1 MTNLVGVLR
10 ENGKDGLVEL
20 DRRDQ
25 EIGNQIIIP
34 RKFLNG
40 APFNMKVVVE
50 YKGLTASGLPLGEI
64 TEVLGEEGAADAAIL
79 SIIRFYNL
87 SEKFPEEVQEE
98 AESFG
103 HQLSQGE
110 IEEELSLGRRDLR
123 HLNTLTI
130 DGEDAKDLDDAIDLE
145 RLENGDYRL
154 YVHIADV
161 SHYVKPGSA
170 LDKEA
175 KKRGNSV
182 YLVDRVIPMYPPR
195 LSNGICSLNPGQ
207 DRFAF
212 TAEMQI
218 DNRGEIVQG
227 ALYPSIIQS
236 KVRSSYNEVQAIID
250 GGQVDPDRPDWFA
263 DQVFLMRELTDV
275 LQAMRR
281 RRGALEFDF
290 PETKVDLDKA
300 GKPIKIYAEGDL
312 YANHIIESFMI
323 AANEFTANLA
333 VKHRVPVLYRVHE
346 LPDQEKL
353 ENFLKLARSLNFKIR
368 ISNQVSPK
376 ELADALERMKNQ
388 DYGQTLSAILL
399 RSLAKAR
406 YTEKNLG
413 HFGLA
418 SPEYCHFTAPIRR
431 YSDSFTHRKLKSWL
445 MNKQKFSK
453 YDFSQAHDIG
463 DHVSETERTAI
474 DAERDTVDQKAAE
487 YYAERIGEVYP
498 GKISGFSPASIF
510 VQLETSVEGAIFFR
524 SLDGYYEYD
533 PDKLI
538 AVHKDSGQVLRLGQK
553 MTVQIAAVDLNRRFI
568 DLHLIDHATARS
580 LGEKPKRI
588 RFKKT
593 KARPRQEAKRSRDKG
608 REQTGQDNRA
618 KGGRSR
624 AKSKPA
630 KPARKTGKAGQKH
643 KTSAGKQGR
652 RLKSKKQRPERKN
665 NSRGKRR

>member
-50 YKGLTASGLPLGEI
+50 YKGLSVSGQPLGEI
-64 TEVLGEEGAADAAIL
+64 VEVLGEEGSADAAIL
-79 SIIRFYNL
+79 SIVRFYNL
-87 SEKFPEEVQEE
+87 SEKFPDEVQAE

-103 HQLSQGE
+103 HKLTQAE
-110 IEEELSLGRRDLR
+110 VNRELDLGRRDLR
-123 HLNTLTI
+123 DLNTVTI
-130 DGEDAKDLDDAIDLE
+130 DGEDAKDLDDAIDIE

-175 KKRGNSV
+175 QKRGNSV
-182 YLVDRVIPMYPPR
+182 YLVDRVIPMYPAQ

-212 TAEMQI
+212 TAEMQV

-250 GGQVDPDRPDWFA
+250 GSPVDPDRPDWFA
-263 DQVFLMRELTDV
+263 NRVFLMRELTDV
-275 LQAMRR
+275 LQAMRK
-281 RRGALEFDF
+281 RRGALEFEF
-290 PETKVDLDKA
+290 PETKVELDKT
-300 GKPIKIYAEGDL
+300 GKPVRIYAEPDL

-333 VKHRVPVLYRVHE
+333 VKHKIPVLYRVHE
-346 LPDQEKL
+346 LPDREKL
-353 ENFLKLARSLNFKIR
+353 ENFLKLARSLNFKVR
-368 ISNQVSPK
+368 ISDQASPK
-376 ELADALERMKNQ
+376 ELADALERMKGQ

-431 YSDSFTHRKLKSWL
+431 YSDSFSHRKLKDWL
-445 MNKQKFSK
+445 RDKQKFSK
-453 YDFSQAHDIG
+453 REFSQAHDLG
-463 DHVSETERTAI
+463 DHVSETERLAI

-487 YYAERIGEVYP
+487 YYAERIGEIYP
-498 GKISGFSPASIF
+498 GRISGFSPANIF

-533 PDKLI
+533 PDRLI
-538 AVHKDSGQVLRLGQK
+538 AIHKDSGQILRIGQK
-553 MTVQIAAVDLNRRFI
+553 MVVQIAAVDVNRRFI
-568 DLHLIDHATARS
+568 DLHLIEHETAQAIGTPSKKSRPS
-580 LGEKPKRI
+580 KFKR
-588 RFKKT
+588 T
-593 KARPRQEAKRSRDKG
+593 QSKAKQEAKRTRDRGQGSGRQGKRSKG
-608 REQTGQDNRA
+608 QSWT
-618 KGGRSR
+618 
-624 AKSKPA
+624 KSKSA
-630 KPARKTGKAGQKH
+630 KAKRKSAKKH
-643 KTSAGKQGR
+643 KTSGTGSVR
-652 RLKSKKQRPERKN
+652 SFKSKKQGPKKKN
-665 NSRGKRR
+665 DNRGKRR